1 MEQKGRLKGKWA
13 WVLVALAVVYGVS
26 PVDILPDVPGV
37 GWIDDIVFLV
47 VTIANLIQQKT
58 ADTNPILSKT
68 MKTVKWILL
77 LFGILVVLLIML
89 LGVGIYKLIS

>member
-58 ADTNPILSKT
+58 ADTNPTLSKT

>member
-13 WVLVALAVVYGVS
+13 WVLVVLAVVYGVS

>member
-1 MEQKGRLKGKWA
+1 MEQKGRLKEKWA
-13 WVLVALAVVYGVS
+13 WVLVVLAVVYGVS